1 MLTNCGIPRKRV
13 EFFDP
18 MIFTIK
24 QNNRFPAIAPI
35 GNIDPVQDN
44 SSIVNG
50 PDSIGVSLDCNN
62 GNAVVSQTKPGP
74 VHSISKFA
82 GKTKNKSRL
91 LVERKF

>member
-18 MIFTIK
+18 MIFTMK

-35 GNIDPVQDN
+35 GINDPVHDN

-50 PDSIGVSLDCNN
+50 PDSIGVSSEFNN
-62 GNAVVSQTKPGP
+62 GNAVVSQTIPGP

-82 GKTKNKSRL
+82 GETKNKSKL
-91 LVERKF
+91 LVERKC